1 VAEIS
6 DIAMTDRRSETIV
19 EAALRRSQTD
29 DDGAINRWLM
39 QEFAG

>member
-1 VAEIS
+1 M
-6 DIAMTDRRSETIV
+6 IAIV
-19 EAALRRSQTD
+19 EAALRRIQAD

>member
-1 VAEIS
+1 VVLQVLVGL
-6 DIAMTDRRSETIV
+6 DIATV